1 MQGMFVATMTQNLS
15 AAILVH
21 VVTSIIIS
29 FSNNSHGEMRKFATH
44 YVGTTEL
51 CVELDVPMNPPMEDH
66 R

>member
-1 MQGMFVATMTQNLS
+1 MTQTLS

-21 VVTSIIIS
+21 VITFIIIS
-29 FSNNSHGEMRKFATH
+29 FPNCSHGEMRKFATH
-44 YVGTTEL
+44 YVGTPTEL